1 MTKAEIVDQVAT
13 GTGLTRIETEAV
25 IEGFMDTIINALSNG
40 NRIEI
45 RGFGSFKVKKK
56 NGRIARNP
64 RTGETV
70 KVEDHYVP
78 VFKFS
83 REFKNEVN
91 KGNQKLEKGTKE

>member
-1 MTKAEIVDQVAT
+1 MTKAEIVEQVAS

-25 IEGFMDTIINALSNG
+25 IEGFMDTVIEALSNG

-70 KVEDHYVP
+70 NVDDHFVP

-83 REFKNEVN
+83 REFKDQVNE
-91 KGNQKLEKGTKE
+91 GNQKLQKGEDS